1 MKRAISF
8 FSLFFCLSWSL
19 TVSAQTLSPDNN
31 PEYHRLAGFKTLI
44 NQQFD
49 HSRPIVRYILEELES
64 RQLPSSLAFVPMLES
79 SFQPDAVSPAN
90 AAGLWQL
97 MPATAQRYGLTVNQ
111 HKDERFN
118 LSRSTH
124 AAISYLA
131 FLYQKFHHNL
141 SLTLAAYNAGEGRVE
156 RSLQENKR
164 FTELKLPE
172 ETIRYVH
179 RFHALLDLVDLS
191 RFSSGS
197 HSMSPI
203 IRLNNTAAAPL
214 IPMQTR
220 ETQRLQQLFAKRT
233 TINTDHI
240 QPLVRLNL

>member
-1 MKRAISF
+1 MKRSLAC
-8 FSLFFCLSWSL
+8 FSLCLSWSL
-19 TVSAQTLSPDNN
+19 PVSAQTFSSQTN
-31 PEYHRLAGFKTLI
+31 PEYHKLAGFQALI

-49 HSRPIVRYILEELES
+49 HSRPVVRYILEELES
-64 RQLPSSLAFVPMLES
+64 KQLPATLAVVPMLES

-97 MPATAQRYGLTVNQ
+97 MPATAQRYGLTVDQ
-111 HKDERFN
+111 HTDERFN

-124 AAISYLA
+124 AAVSYLA
-131 FLYQKFHHNL
+131 FLYQKFNHNL

-164 FTELKLPE
+164 FAELNLPE

-191 RFSSGS
+191 RFSAGT
-197 HSMSPI
+197 HSLPPI
-203 IRLNNTAAAPL
+203 ILVETTATKPL
-214 IPMQTR
+214 ISLQR
-220 ETQRLQQLFAKRT
+220 EERQQLEQLFSKREVL
-233 TINTDHI
+233 NTSRVK
-240 QPLVRLNL
+240 PLIVLN

>member
-1 MKRAISF
+1 MKRNLVF
-8 FSLFFCLSWSL
+8 FSLCLCLLWSL
-19 TVSAQTLSPDNN
+19 SVSAQTFSPDDN
-31 PEYHRLAGFKTLI
+31 PEYRRLAEFKTLI

-49 HSRPIVRYILEELES
+49 HSGSIVRYILEELKS
-64 RQLPSSLAFVPMLES
+64 RQLPATLAFIPMLES
-79 SFQPDAVSPAN
+79 SFQPDAVSPAK

-97 MPATAQRYGLTVNQ
+97 MPATAQRYGLTVEQ

-131 FLYQKFHHNL
+131 FLYRKFDHNL

-156 RSLQENKR
+156 RSLQENKP

-179 RFHALLDLVDLS
+179 RFHALLTLVDLS
-191 RFSSGS
+191 RFTSVANDNP
-197 HSMSPI
+197 PI
-203 IRLNNTAAAPL
+203 IRLDTNAVTPL
-214 IPMQTR
+214 IVMNTKDV
-220 ETQRLQQLFAKRT
+220 QRLQQLFEKRS
-233 TINTDHI
+233 ILNTNHI
-240 QPLVRLNL
+240 EPLIKLK